1 LNEVEFLKGGKMGR
15 FARLALAGAALVL
28 AIGMTTGV
36 ASAAY
41 SGVAYCNVST
51 SVSQNTPTTSTLASG
66 EATGTECATFSA
78 TSINFSGDANYPNNY
93 NLGGFL
99 TANGAG
105 FGITYLNSFGPT
117 SNLDNSLW
125 VITGTAGFTSGESF
139 TVIHDDGVQL
149 YVNGVNVLSDGG
161 PTAPV
166 TTAYTYT
173 GPTGNFGF
181 EFIYTECCGG
191 TADFIT
197 SLAPPTS
204 ATPEPGTFVLLG
216 SGLLGLL
223 GAAKRRFIA

>member
-1 LNEVEFLKGGKMGR
+1 MGKFAR
-15 FARLALAGAALVL
+15 FAISLAALGL
-28 AIGMTTGV
+28 AVGLTTAV
-36 ASAAY
+36 ASASY

-51 SVSQNTPTTSTLASG
+51 SISQSTPTSSGLAAAEGSS
-66 EATGTECATFSA
+66 TECATFSA
-78 TSINFSGDANYPNNY
+78 TSINFSGDADYPNNY

-105 FGITYLNSFGPT
+105 FGITYMNGASAST
-117 SNLDNSLW
+117 NLDNSLW
-125 VITGTAGFTSGESF
+125 VITGTASFVSGESF

-166 TTAYTYT
+166 STAYTYT
-173 GPTGNFGF
+173 GATGNFGF
-181 EFIYTECCGG
+181 QFIYTECCGG

-204 ATPEPGTFVLLG
+204 GATPEPSTFVLLG

>member
-1 LNEVEFLKGGKMGR
+1 MGKLAR
-15 FARLALAGAALVL
+15 FTFVVAALAF
-28 AIGMTTGV
+28 AIGMTSSV
-36 ASAAY
+36 ASASY

-51 SVSQNTPTTSTLASG
+51 SVSGNTPTTGTLAAG

-78 TSINFSGDANYPNNY
+78 TSINFSGDANYPSNY

-105 FGITYLNSFGPT
+105 FGITYLNSFGSS

-125 VITGTAGFTSGESF
+125 VITGTANFTNGETF
-139 TVIHDDGVQL
+139 TVVHDDGVEL
-149 YVNGVNVLSDGG
+149 YVNGNNVLNAGG

-166 TTAYTYT
+166 TSTYTYS
-173 GPTGNFGF
+173 GVTGNFGF

-204 ATPEPGTFVLLG
+204 GATPEPGTFVLLG
-216 SGLLGLL
+216 SGLVGLL
-223 GAAKRRFIA
+223 GIAKRRLIG